1 MTVKYVTHDLE
12 TSDIT
17 VMGHVED
24 AITVKG
30 SKISRIGAIVGQEAA
45 NPAAVH
51 LNLEVE
57 PHKTASEMLV
67 LVFNQQD
74 AVEIGLQLVAMG
86 IEDNPTISIDDV
98 KQRLGTVVAELDQT
112 LQVTH

>member
-24 AITVKG
+24 TITVKG
-30 SKISRIGAIVGQEAA
+30 SKISRIGAIVGQEAH

-57 PHKTASEMLV
+57 PHKTAAAMLV
-67 LVFNQQD
+67 LCFSQQD

-86 IEDNPTISIDDV
+86 IEDNPTIGIDDV
-98 KQRLGTVVAELDQT
+98 KQRLSNLLTELDQT
-112 LQVTH
+112 LQVTQ